1 MNYINLIR
9 RMDKLQK
16 ADDRLRRMDPDGE
29 SSMIDD
35 LRCKICTKLS
45 ILCNAIDEYLREPTW
60 TWTSGGLIDAKKRQI
75 ETAMR
80 LLGVSRRTMGWR

>member
-16 ADDRLRRMDPDGE
+16 ADDRLCRMDPDRE
-29 SSMIDD
+29 SYMIDD

-45 ILCNAIDEYLREPTW
+45 ILHNAINEYLRDPSW
-60 TWTSGGLIDAKKRQI
+60 TWTSEGLIDAKERQI
-75 ETAMR
+75 ETAIR
-80 LLGVSRRTMGWR
+80 LLGVSRRTTGWR

>member
-35 LRCKICTKLS
+35 LRCKICAKHS
-45 ILCNAIDEYLREPTW
+45 ILHNAINEYLRDPNW
-60 TWTSGGLIDAKKRQI
+60 TFTSEGLIDAKKRQI

>member
-1 MNYINLIR
+1 MIIW
-9 RMDKLQK
+9 
-16 ADDRLRRMDPDGE
+16 RRMDPDGE